1 MDYTQEILNI
11 LQQINANTNAN
22 YVEIKN
28 QVQEIVEQLKTE
40 E

>member
-1 MDYTQEILNI
+1 MDYTQEILNT

-22 YVEIKN
+22 YVEVKN
-28 QVQEIVEQLKTE
+28 QVQEIVEQLETE